1 MKYRKCLLVAAALVV
16 IGATSIKPAMAYF
29 TDSRQASGTVT
40 VYLGD
45 MEITPHEE
53 AKEWTKE
60 ITVENTG
67 DYDVFVR
74 VKAIYGSQYGVTL
87 SSGTNW
93 SYNEEDGYYY
103 YTEMLS
109 PEKTSS
115 VLTLTIKANDS
126 FEFDTFNVVI
136 VQEAAKAQNVRDEN
150 GNVTGQKAVWD
161 EAIMTQEKYKATYGD
176 ISSSTTDTTESTDT
190 TQSTD
195 TTNADASENES
206 TNEGGNE

>member
-1 MKYRKCLLVAAALVV
+1 MKYRKYILVAAALVV

-45 MEITPHEE
+45 MEINPDEK
-53 AKEWTKE
+53 AYDWTKE

-74 VKAIYGSQYGVTL
+74 IKAIYGSQYGVALT
-87 SSGTNW
+87 SGDNW

-103 YTEMLS
+103 YSKMLS
-109 PEKTSS
+109 PGEKST
-115 VLTLTIKANDS
+115 VLNLTIKANAG
-126 FEFDTFNVVI
+126 FEYDTFNVVI
-136 VQEAAKAQNVRDEN
+136 VQEAAKAQNVRDED
-150 GNVTGQKAVWD
+150 GNITGQQAVWD
-161 EAIMTQEKYKATYGD
+161 EPIMEQNEFKAKFGE
-176 ISSSTTDTTESTDT
+176 ISSSTTDT

-206 TNEGGNE
+206 TNKGGDE